1 MKFWLYKIIRKIITM
16 SNQLSKFFF
25 VWLILIFSSILSII
39 PLSENLSFLKIP
51 WVALS
56 LLFFTIMTPSI
67 IGLFSAFLIGLI
79 LDILQGGILGV
90 SSLAL
95 SFMTYVTY
103 RFRLQIR
110 VFPIWQMMF
119 AVLILLLINE
129 MMHLW
134 IDGIIGKIVIS
145 QSKIISVLLGSLIWP
160 LFMGLIESLQ
170 SKIDSR

>member
-1 MKFWLYKIIRKIITM
+1 M

-79 LDILQGGILGV
+79 LDILQGGILGE

-95 SFMTYVTY
+95 SFMTYVAY

-160 LFMGLIESLQ
+160 FFMGLMQNLQ
-170 SKIDSR
+170 SRIKTR

>member
-1 MKFWLYKIIRKIITM
+1 
-16 SNQLSKFFF
+16 
-25 VWLILIFSSILSII
+25 
-39 PLSENLSFLKIP
+39 
-51 WVALS
+51 
-56 LLFFTIMTPSI
+56 MTPSI

-160 LFMGLIESLQ
+160 LFMGLLESLQ
-170 SKIDSR
+170 SKINSR

>member
-1 MKFWLYKIIRKIITM
+1 M

-79 LDILQGGILGV
+79 LDILQGGILGE

-95 SFMTYVTY
+95 SFMTYVAY

-134 IDGIIGKIVIS
+134 IEGMIGKIVIS
-145 QSKIISVLLGSLIWP
+145 QSKLLSILLGSLIWP
-160 LFMGLIESLQ
+160 FFMGLMQNLQ
-170 SKIDSR
+170 SRIKTR

>member
-1 MKFWLYKIIRKIITM
+1 
-16 SNQLSKFFF
+16 
-25 VWLILIFSSILSII
+25 
-39 PLSENLSFLKIP
+39 
-51 WVALS
+51 
-56 LLFFTIMTPSI
+56 MTPSI

-79 LDILQGGILGV
+79 LDILQGGILGE

-95 SFMTYVTY
+95 SFMTYVAY

-160 LFMGLIESLQ
+160 LFMGLLESLQ
-170 SKIDSR
+170 SKINSR